1 MYAKVTSLALSGFDA
16 IPVEVEADV
25 SVGLPR
31 FDLVGL
37 PGSSVSESRERV
49 RAAIRNCG
57 LEFPISRITVNLAP
71 ADVRKEGPVFDLP
84 ILAALLSATRQISAD
99 FTDTIL
105 IGEISLS
112 GEVRRVKG
120 VLPMLIAA
128 REQGFRTAFIPAG
141 NRAEA
146 TVVDGLTVFPAAD
159 LPQLVRHWDG
169 TEPISPV
176 PHLPFEQGL
185 PPAED
190 ALDFADVRGQELPK
204 MALEIAAAGGHN
216 LLMTG
221 PPGSGKSML
230 ARRLPTILPA
240 LSYDEALETTKL
252 YSVAGRLPE
261 ETALLRT
268 RPFRAPHHSATL
280 AAMTGGGK
288 QIGPGEVSLST
299 NGVLFLDELPH
310 FSKSVLESL
319 RQPLEDGQV
328 TISRARGSVTYPSRF
343 MLVCA
348 MNPCPC
354 GHFGDPNHPCTCSA
368 AARQTYRNRV
378 SGPLL
383 DRIDLLVKVSPL
395 PEQELFA
402 ASRGEPSAAIRER
415 VTAARAVQQARFADA
430 GVACNAQM
438 TAEQTAAFCRLTP
451 EAEDLFRQAY
461 RTLRF
466 SARSRDRIL
475 RTARTIA
482 DLDGAA
488 DIRPGDLAAA
498 LQFRFLEDPAGQ

>member
-1 MYAKVTSLALSGFDA
+1 MYATVTSLALSGFDA
-16 IPVEVEADV
+16 IPVDVEADV

-105 IGEISLS
+105 IGELSLS
-112 GEVRRVKG
+112 GEVRRVNG

-128 REQGFRTAFIPAG
+128 REQGFKAAFIPAG

-146 TVVDGLTVFPAAD
+146 SVVEGLTVFPVED
-159 LPQLVRHWDG
+159 LPQLVRHCNG
-169 TEPISPV
+169 TELIAPV
-176 PHLPFEQGL
+176 PYRPFRPE
-185 PPAED
+185 AASAD
-190 ALDFADVRGQELPK
+190 TALDYADVKGQELPK
-204 MALEIAAAGGHN
+204 LALEIAAAGGHN

-230 ARRLPTILPA
+230 ARRLPTILPE
-240 LSYDEALETTKL
+240 LSYGEALETTKL

-261 ETALLRT
+261 ETALMST

-280 AAMTGGGK
+280 AAMTGGGTRV
-288 QIGPGEVSLST
+288 GPGEVSLAG
-299 NGVLFLDELPH
+299 NGVLFLDELPL
-310 FSKSVLESL
+310 FGKAVLESL

-354 GHFGDPNHPCTCSA
+354 GHFGDPNHPCTCSE

-395 PEQELFA
+395 TEQALFA
-402 ASRGEPSAAIRER
+402 APRGEPSAAIRER
-415 VTAARAVQQARFADA
+415 VTAARAVQQKRFA
-430 GVACNAQM
+430 GTGIACNARM
-438 TAEQTAAFCRLTP
+438 TAEHTARYCRLSP
-451 EAEDLFRQAY
+451 EAEQVFRQAY

-488 DIRPGDLAAA
+488 EIRPEDLAAA
-498 LQFRFLEDPAGQ
+498 LQFRFLEDTAGP